1 MLILGLAGLGLSC
14 SRTEPRIV
22 YGHIE
27 MVYYEAPGTPE
38 ERFSFFVIPED
49 DDGLTNL
56 EEMYLYHDLEGLRWN
71 IGPEDWETY
80 ESEGTAWIGSRGIAM
95 PDGEALPR
103 GQYRAVLVNKGGE
116 KTERSFT
123 FDAPRDPRFPFPF
136 LSISEGIYRID
147 SAYPE
152 NRFICYD
159 AQGDFV
165 TVLPLDQ
172 LDGLVTDLELPAN
185 VRGAALWA
193 EDPAY
198 ATSALTNV
206 VSLR

>member
-1 MLILGLAGLGLSC
+1 
-14 SRTEPRIV
+14 
-22 YGHIE
+22 
-27 MVYYEAPGTPE
+27 MVYYEGPEVPE
-38 ERFSFFVIPED
+38 ERLSFFVLPED
-49 DDGLTNL
+49 DDGLVNL
-56 EEMYLYHDLEGLRWN
+56 DELYLYHDLEGLRWN
-71 IGPEDWETY
+71 IRPEDWESF
-80 ESEGTAWIGSRGIAM
+80 ESEGITWIGSRGIAM
-95 PDGEALPR
+95 PGGEGLPR

-116 KTERSFT
+116 KAERSFT

-136 LSISEGIYRID
+136 LSVAEGVYRID
-147 SAYPE
+147 SSYPE

-165 TVLPLDQ
+165 TLFNLEQ
-172 LDGLVTDLELPAN
+172 LDGLVSDLDLPAN